1 MTLRILK
8 FVSVVG
14 LAFWLGGISFYGGVA
29 VFQAKHVIDSHVE
42 IGLVTRLVTRV
53 SNLVGLGVLALLAAH
68 GAAAWRSHGRPGRIA
83 LGASG
88 IVMAAVQIAL
98 FVLWSKL
105 SGMMDLE
112 TQRLP
117 DRKAFYPWHERYM
130 DLTGLACLAGLV
142 HLWVLLSPPRPK
154 P

>member
-1 MTLRILK
+1 MPTRVLK
-8 FVSVVG
+8 FLSVAG

-29 VFQAKHVIDSHVE
+29 VFQAKEVLDSHVE

-53 SNLVGLGVLALLAAH
+53 SNYVGLGVLALLAAH

-83 LGASG
+83 LGASWL
-88 IVMAAVQIAL
+88 VMAAAQVAL
-98 FVLWSKL
+98 LILWSKL

-112 TQRLP
+112 ARRLG
-117 DRKAFYPWHERYM
+117 DRGAFYPWHERYM

-142 HLWVLLSPPRPK
+142 HLWVVLTPPRPK
-154 P
+154 T